1 MSLQMNELYQRYN
14 AHIPAIV
21 DEISRIYRR
30 VIEMNLEKALG
41 AVNISAIVIDKIE
54 GLNAKELED
63 MVFGVMKRE
72 LRAIVYLGAALGFF
86 MGFINILF

>member
-1 MSLQMNELYQRYN
+1 MMLHIEKLMKSLGFLFLNLDTSQ
-14 AHIPAIV
+14 
-21 DEISRIYRR
+21 

>member
-1 MSLQMNELYQRYN
+1 
-14 AHIPAIV
+14 
-21 DEISRIYRR
+21 
-30 VIEMNLEKALG
+30 MNLEKALG

-86 MGFINILF
+86 MGFSNILF